1 MKTDRQSVLTV
12 EGKNMG
18 WLITKYLLT
27 AGIIV
32 GVSEVAKRNDKFGAL
47 LVALPTVTILVV
59 IWLYLEGQP
68 TIKIANHVRYT
79 FWYVLPTL
87 PLFLIFPL
95 VIERIGFWAAL
106 FTGSVVSVISLFA
119 LTLILRRFNIYL
131 FTFS

>member
-1 MKTDRQSVLTV
+1 
-12 EGKNMG
+12 MG

-95 VIERIGFWAAL
+95 VIERFGFWAAL
-106 FTGSVVSVISLFA
+106 FTGSVVSVISLLA

-131 FTFS
+131 LTFS